1 MHTHHFLQLQHCN
14 ATKNKLQHEAFEYF
28 KSLDGLLIEKEQ
40 LPQLKKRIEEEI
52 EKLNKKYPRMKPIKI
67 SYPDFNYKNSIWVTS
82 VEAIS
87 FKIIQAKLII
97 PEQLPYFS
105 PTLN

>member
-1 MHTHHFLQLQHCN
+1 MNLLNERQRRNRWNWGAAGLSLVRCGRDVQW
-14 ATKNKLQHEAFEYF
+14 
-28 KSLDGLLIEKEQ
+28 KS
-40 LPQLKKRIEEEI
+40 
-52 EKLNKKYPRMKPIKI
+52 
-67 SYPDFNYKNSIWVTS
+67 DFGYKNSMWVTS

-87 FKIIQAKLII
+87 FKIIKASLII

>member
-1 MHTHHFLQLQHCN
+1 
-14 ATKNKLQHEAFEYF
+14 
-28 KSLDGLLIEKEQ
+28 
-40 LPQLKKRIEEEI
+40 
-52 EKLNKKYPRMKPIKI
+52 MKPIKI